1 MKNVVCCQPLS
12 LTDEYQ
18 SAAVDSVIAV
28 NPHNNRNIKFLA
40 RIVEIKSD
48 EYNIQWFEKIA
59 TSERYRLSEL
69 VDTVHVETVIYSK
82 VPMRYIQPDDAWQPL
97 LPPVV
102 ITLLSKIDHGIL
114 K

>member
-12 LTDEYQ
+12 LADGCQ
-18 SAAVDSVIAV
+18 SVAMDSVIAV
-28 NPHNNRNIKFLA
+28 NPHDNRNIKFLA
-40 RIVEIKSD
+40 RIVEIKGD
-48 EYNIQWFEKIA
+48 EYNIRWFEKIA

-69 VDTVHVETVIYSK
+69 VDTVHAETVICSR

-102 ITLLSKIDHGIL
+102 ITLLSKIDHGIS